1 MENKSKQFS
10 NVFIFASVIVGL
22 LVIIGAIFP
31 NQFGSISGAIGS
43 FITETFGWYYM
54 LLISIILIFCITLID
69 FLYTIKIPHQP
80 CLRYH

>member
-43 FITETFGWYYM
+43 FITETFG
-54 LLISIILIFCITLID
+54 
-69 FLYTIKIPHQP
+69 
-80 CLRYH
+80 